1 MPLQL
6 LRIEDS
12 AAMLMEI
19 GQVDEKA
26 YRAQNPGIID
36 FPPPAA
42 LRIAS
47 ECGNLPLTLT
57 LAGKMIRTWGGLWA
71 DIDGGKGV
79 LAALQKDNKQLMRKR
94 AHSNT
99 TKQFSNTLGDA
110 IGSTLEERIISA
122 GLSE

>member
-1 MPLQL
+1 
-6 LRIEDS
+6 
-12 AAMLMEI
+12 
-19 GQVDEKA
+19 
-26 YRAQNPGIID
+26 
-36 FPPPAA
+36 
-42 LRIAS
+42 
-47 ECGNLPLTLT
+47 
-57 LAGKMIRTWGGLWA
+57 MIRTWGGLWA